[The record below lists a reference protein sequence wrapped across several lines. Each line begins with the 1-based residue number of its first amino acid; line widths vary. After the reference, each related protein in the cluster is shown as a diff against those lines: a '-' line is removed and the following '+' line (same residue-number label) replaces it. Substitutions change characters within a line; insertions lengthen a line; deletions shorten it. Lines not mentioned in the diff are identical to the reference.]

1 MAGAIS
7 SLKEM
12 QWAFTDVGKA
22 GHGYSVWSGDVDLD
36 KWYHVAV
43 VDDPEQGSVVMY
55 INGVPMLRN
64 EYGTPG
70 VAHGINGFDD
80 RAWII
85 GGSMYNNQMGTGFF
99 GTIGEMRL
107 IDYPTGPSQW
117 LTARAPKASSP
128 DPTRESST
136 APGTGR

>member
-12 QWAFTDVGKA
+12 QWAFTDVGKG

-55 INGVPMLRN
+55 INGIPMLRN

-70 VAHGINGFDD
+70 VAHGINGFND

-99 GTIGEMRL
+99 GDHRRDETDR
-107 IDYPTGPSQW
+107 P
-117 LTARAPKASSP
+117 P
-128 DPTRESST
+128 DRPQSVAHRSCTQGIE
-136 APGTGR
+136 P